1 MYNIG
6 IMQGRLSPRRN
17 KAIQAFPL
25 DSWCEEFPLAK
36 EIGFS
41 IFEWVL
47 DFESVDANPLLSPE
61 GRKEI
66 NAAKSQYGVD
76 VPSVCCDYF
85 MEVPFTAE
93 SLSVRLQ
100 AQGMLAELI
109 RICPEVGIRYIEL
122 PLIGKASIEEEVAR
136 NTVARL
142 LADLGPLAYAHKV
155 LLILELSLQPRE
167 LGLFMNALGEG
178 PFGVNYDLGNSA
190 YWGYSPKEEFAAY
203 GSRIANVHIKDCTQK
218 DYSVPLG
225 LGDVDFELCFD
236 LMRGACYRGDF
247 ILQTARQADDIEA
260 AKQYLQFTNKYA
272 QKYLK

>member
-1 MYNIG
+1 MYRIG
-6 IMQGRLSPRRN
+6 FMQGRLSPVRN
-17 KAIQAFPL
+17 GRIQAFPEDFWRDEFRL
-25 DSWCEEFPLAK
+25 GADS
-36 EIGFS
+36 GFDLM
-41 IFEWVL
+41 EWVL
-47 DFESVDANPLLSPE
+47 DFESADVNPLLSPE
-61 GRKEI
+61 GRREI
-66 NAAKSQYGVD
+66 NAVKSRYGVE
-76 VPSVCCDYF
+76 VSSVCCDYF

-100 AQGMLAELI
+100 AEGMLAELI

-122 PLIGKASIEEEVAR
+122 PLIGKASIEEEAVR
-136 NTVARL
+136 NTVGRL

-167 LGLFMNALGEG
+167 LGLFMNVLGEG

-203 GSRIANVHIKDCTQK
+203 GSRIANIHIKDCTQK

-236 LMRGACYRGDF
+236 LMRGACYQGDF
-247 ILQTARQADDIEA
+247 ILQTARQTDDVEA
-260 AKQYLQFTNKYA
+260 ARQYLEFTSKYVR
-272 QKYLK
+272 KYLK